1 MLYLLRGEDGP
12 WGPSLLTI
20 VQSGLLLF
28 LLSLLSRLLFPF
40 LLCQQQLM
48 DSEAIISTFKK
59 WEKTFPGV
67 VAWLLLDIRSLIRKL
82 EQVGT

>member
-1 MLYLLRGEDGP
+1 MLYLVRGEDGP
-12 WGPSLLTI
+12 WVPGLLT
-20 VQSGLLLF
+20 VVKYWLLLST
-28 LLSLLSRLLFPF
+28 LSLLSRLLFPF
-40 LLCQQQLM
+40 LLCHQQLM
-48 DSEAIISTFKK
+48 DSEAIISTFQK